1 MKALVFLA
9 VLALALIQSAIA
21 TPHSYHRKKRNV
33 AVKYEYVT
41 IPTEIIVH
49 VNQYGS
55 TLSVETKGCVTTT
68 SVEVPAEPTLQVQVP
83 ASPPSMPVEP
93 TIEVPTL
100 PPFQQTSIPLPP
112 SPPVP
117 PAPPV
122 EEPTTEV
129 PPVQVTSAPQPP
141 PVEQPTTKVPA
152 PASATVSSPPV
163 DENVPVAFNKFGIV
177 YSPYN
182 ADSTCKSQDQVYADF
197 QKFLD
202 YPVVRIYG
210 VDCNQVT
217 TVLNAA
223 KRYNMKIFAGIFDLS
238 DLSGGLRTIIQ
249 AAKGDWSH
257 FNTISIGN
265 ELVNKGQNIPAQ
277 VVGAINSA
285 RQTLRA
291 AGYKGPVV
299 TVDTFNA
306 MIQHPEICRASDYCA
321 ANCHAFFE
329 AYMTPEQAG
338 AYVKEQARQVSAAA
352 GGKRVVI
359 TESGWPHAGQA
370 NGKAVPSRENQ
381 QKAISSLKS
390 SFPDGGIILF
400 SAFDD
405 RWKKDDSWTF
415 GTEKY
420 WGFL

>member
-1 MKALVFLA
+1 
-9 VLALALIQSAIA
+9 
-21 TPHSYHRKKRNV
+21 
-33 AVKYEYVT
+33 
-41 IPTEIIVH
+41 
-49 VNQYGS
+49 
-55 TLSVETKGCVTTT
+55 
-68 SVEVPAEPTLQVQVP
+68 
-83 ASPPSMPVEP
+83 MPVEP

-100 PPFQQTSIPLPP
+100 PPFQQTSIPQPP

-122 EEPTTEV
+122 EEPTIEV
-129 PPVQVTSAPQPP
+129 PPVQVTSVPQLPP
-141 PVEQPTTKVPA
+141 EVPTTEVPA
-152 PASATVSSPPV
+152 STTASSPPT

-197 QKFLD
+197 QKFID
-202 YPVVRIYG
+202 YTVVRIYG

-223 KRYNMKIFAGIFDLS
+223 KRYNMKIFAGIFDLT
-238 DLSGGLRTIIQ
+238 DLPGSLRTIIQ
-249 AAKGDWSH
+249 AAKGDWSY

-265 ELVNKGQNIPAQ
+265 ELINKGQNTPAQ
-277 VVGAINSA
+277 VIGAINSA

-291 AGYKGPVV
+291 AGYTGPVV

-321 ANCHAFFE
+321 ANCHAFFD

-338 AYVKEQARQVSAAA
+338 AYVKKQARLVSAAA
-352 GGKRVVI
+352 GGKKVVI

-381 QKAISSLKS
+381 QKAISSLKN
-390 SFPDGGIILF
+390 SFPGGGIIMF

-405 RWKKDDSWTF
+405 KWKKDNSWTF